1 MKIFKSRKI
10 WGAAVTAAALLLL
23 IGVFLAGNKT
33 PVFHGV
39 FADDSGLAMVREG
52 NAGSIR
58 KDAER
63 KHTLYVAAA
72 DMQGITNPVYAAS
85 EADKM
90 ISSLIFEPFMRRDG
104 EGVWQKELA
113 DHFQMETDGS
123 RCSIT
128 LKKKIRFSDGSPVT
142 ARDAAF
148 SIAAMCMDPQAEENS
163 PYMNIEG
170 AESFLRGETELP
182 SGIEV
187 KDDTHLEIAFSKA
200 SPDNLLIAGCKI
212 QKQPEQMDT
221 GIAIVLPQI
230 ASAGTGTGA
239 YVKTEGRDGGSI
251 RLTAS
256 ENYRK
261 KIRDIKNVEF
271 VLYGSYAV
279 EDAIKNGDVDVAC
292 FYGNSTAFDP
302 FYEGMQYTIYEKPVD
317 SVQYLSINRDNML
330 LRKEKA
336 RRAISLAIDRD
347 GFTGGALSRY
357 FMAANALAWERSAY
371 EGKDMPVYDTEAAR
385 KLLDDVKQEMGE
397 VSLKLRLPVLKGNAT
412 HEELGKQVKN
422 DLEKIGF
429 QVDEQALDQGEYLQQ
444 VYMLGNYDL
453 LITSMSGW
461 ETYSAYDRILSDSQG
476 VSTGSAS
483 DQVKAAINKLNVSYE
498 QNAVNES
505 LKDANSVLNRLVPV
519 IPVSRQKKFT
529 AVSADLKNCRMTRY
543 DPFIINVYDIRVK

>member
-1 MKIFKSRKI
+1 MKIFKSRKLR
-10 WGAAVTAAALLLL
+10 GAAVTAAALLLL
-23 IGVFLAGNKT
+23 IGVFFAGNKT
-33 PVFHGV
+33 RVFQGV

-52 NAGSIR
+52 DAGSIQ

-63 KHTLYVAAA
+63 KHTLYVAVA
-72 DMQGITNPVYAAS
+72 DMQGVTNPVYAAS

-90 ISSLIFEPFMRRDG
+90 ISSLIFEPLMRRDG
-104 EGVWQKELA
+104 DGVWQKELA

-128 LKKKIRFSDGSPVT
+128 LKKKIKFSDGTPVT
-142 ARDAAF
+142 AKDAAF

-170 AESFLRGETELP
+170 VEEFLRGETELP

-187 KDDTHLEIAFSKA
+187 KDDTHLEIAFSKP

-212 QKQPEQMDT
+212 QKQPEDMDA

-230 ASAGTGTGA
+230 ASQGTGTGA

-261 KIRDIKNVEF
+261 KIRDIKTVEF

-279 EDAIKNGDVDVAC
+279 GDAIQNGDVDVAY

-302 FYEGMQYTIYEKPVD
+302 FYEGMQYTIYEKPLD

-330 LRKEKA
+330 LRREDA

-347 GFTGGALSRY
+347 GFTGGALSQY
-357 FMAANALAWERSAY
+357 FMTANTLAWERSAY
-371 EGKDMPVYDTEAAR
+371 EGGDMPVYDTEAAK
-385 KLLDDVKQEMGE
+385 KLLDAAKQEMGDT
-397 VSLKLRLPVLKGNAT
+397 SLKLRLPVLKGNAI

-429 QVDEQALDQGEYLQQ
+429 QVDEQLLDQGEYLQQ
-444 VYMLGNYDL
+444 VYMLENYDL
-453 LITSMSGW
+453 LITSVAGW
-461 ETYSAYDRILSDSQG
+461 ETYSAYDRILNDSQG
-476 VSTGSAS
+476 ISTSSAS
-483 DQVKAAINKLNVSYE
+483 DQVKEAINKLEASYD
-498 QNAVNES
+498 QKTVNEN
-505 LKDANSVLNRLVPV
+505 LKNANSVLNSQAPV
-519 IPVSRQKKFT
+519 IPVSRQKEFT
-529 AVSADLKNCRMTRY
+529 AVSADLKNCKMTRY